1 MPGTGPPSEDLV
13 DRRGLEPPTSC
24 MPCRRAPK
32 LRHRPNLYRAAT
44 AWNLAGASLYERPT
58 DSVNTETDRPNSTDT
73 SIWISCAADAKVCAA
88 CPTQGAS
95 PRVGRAHAAARGA
108 APPATPALPWDSP
121 AG

>member
-1 MPGTGPPSEDLV
+1 MPGTGPPSEYML
-13 DRRGLEPPTSC
+13 DRRGLEPPTSS

-44 AWNLAGASLYERPT
+44 AWNLAGASLYERPA

-73 SIWISCAADAKVCAA
+73 SNWISCAADATAWA
-88 CPTQGAS
+88 GSPTRGES
-95 PRVGRAHAAARGA
+95 PGVGRAHAAAPGG
-108 APPATPALPWDSP
+108 APPATPSLLSDSP